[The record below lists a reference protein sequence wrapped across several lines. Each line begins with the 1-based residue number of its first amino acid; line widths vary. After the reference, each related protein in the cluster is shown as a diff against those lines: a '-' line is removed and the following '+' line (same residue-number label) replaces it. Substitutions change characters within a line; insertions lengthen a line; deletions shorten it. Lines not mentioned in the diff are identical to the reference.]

1 MVSVIK
7 TGGDTPM
14 PHSSEVIFHTHLLG
28 GKQPH
33 ELTVLWARHCSF
45 KINFQCML
53 FMGLGHFRI
62 NQIFNRDIGLNIP
75 G

>member
-1 MVSVIK
+1 MEAKYNFLKIRGGTVQLMVFVIK
-7 TGGDTPM
+7 TGGDVPM

-45 KINFQCML
+45 KNACFSWV
-53 FMGLGHFRI
+53 
-62 NQIFNRDIGLNIP
+62 
-75 G
+75 